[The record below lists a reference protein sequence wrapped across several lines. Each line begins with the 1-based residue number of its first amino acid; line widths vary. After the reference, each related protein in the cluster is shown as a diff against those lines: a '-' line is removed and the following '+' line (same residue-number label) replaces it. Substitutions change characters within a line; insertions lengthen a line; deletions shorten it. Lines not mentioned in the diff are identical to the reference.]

1 MFDSSLPIS
10 FYKEVATL
18 SEEHQIYYVQ
28 HIDTK
33 KVYLK
38 KTLSVYNL
46 NVYEQL
52 FRHHIKNIPRL
63 YAMYQHD
70 GVLTIIE
77 EYISGDTLQEVID
90 LCGSVS
96 EIDAISY
103 AIKLCD
109 ILIEL
114 HSQKPILIH
123 RDIKP
128 SNIILTEDERI
139 ILIDLNA
146 ARQCI
151 TEKERDTRLIGTEG
165 YAAPEQFG
173 FGNSSCQTDIYAV
186 GNLIKTLTGNDNV
199 HSKKKSAKLSTVIN
213 KCLEMNPKD
222 RYQSASQL
230 KKALQKLQC
239 ILSITNYNNRNY

>member
-10 FYKEVATL
+10 FYKEIAAL
-18 SEEHQIYYVQ
+18 NEEHQIYIVQ
-28 HIDTK
+28 HIETK

-38 KTLSVYNL
+38 KTLKVYNL
-46 NVYEQL
+46 AVYEQL
-52 FRHHIKNIPRL
+52 FKFPVKNIPRI
-63 YAMYQHD
+63 YAMYEHD
-70 GVLTIIE
+70 GLLTIIE

-96 EIDAISY
+96 ESDAVSY
-103 AIKLCD
+103 SIKLCD
-109 ILIEL
+109 ILIAL
-114 HSQKPILIH
+114 HSQKPVLIH

-128 SNIILTEDERI
+128 SNVILTEDERI

-151 TEKERDTRLIGTEG
+151 SEKERDTRLIGTEG

-186 GNLIKTLTGNDNV
+186 GNLIKALIGLDNNPSMKV
-199 HSKKKSAKLSTVIN
+199 SPKLSSVIN

-222 RYQSASQL
+222 RYHSASLL
-230 KKALQKLQC
+230 KAALEK
-239 ILSITNYNNRNY
+239 I

>member
-10 FYKEVATL
+10 FYKEIAPL
-18 SEEHQIYYVQ
+18 SEEHQIYIVQ
-28 HIDTK
+28 HIETK

-38 KTLSVYNL
+38 KTLRVYNL
-46 NVYEQL
+46 AVYEQL
-52 FRHHIKNIPRL
+52 FKHPVKNIPRI
-63 YAMYQHD
+63 YAMYEHD
-70 GVLTIIE
+70 NLLTIIE
-77 EYISGDTLQEVID
+77 EYVSGDTLQEVID

-96 EIDAISY
+96 ESDAISY
-103 AIKLCD
+103 SIKLCD
-109 ILIEL
+109 ILIAL
-114 HSQKPILIH
+114 HSQNPVLIH

-128 SNIILTEDERI
+128 SNVILTEDERI

-151 TEKERDTRLIGTEG
+151 SEKERDTRLIGTEG

-186 GNLIKTLTGNDNV
+186 GNLIRALIDLDNNSSMKV
-199 HSKKKSAKLSTVIN
+199 SPKLSSVIN

-222 RYQSASQL
+222 RYHSAMLL
-230 KKALQKLQC
+230 KAALEK
-239 ILSITNYNNRNY
+239 I

>member
-1 MFDSSLPIS
+1 MEIIMFDSSLPIS
-10 FYKEVATL
+10 FYKEIAPL
-18 SEEHQIYYVQ
+18 SEEHRIYFVQ
-28 HIDTK
+28 HIETK

-38 KTLSVYNL
+38 KTLSVFNL
-46 NVYEQL
+46 DVYEQL
-52 FRHHIKNIPRL
+52 FKHHSKNTPRL
-63 YAMYQHD
+63 YAMYLHE
-70 GVLTIIE
+70 GLLTIIE

-96 EIDAISY
+96 EADAVSY

-109 ILIEL
+109 ILVEL
-114 HSQKPILIH
+114 HSQQPILIH

-128 SNIILTEDERI
+128 SNVILTEDERI

-151 TEKERDTRLIGTEG
+151 SEKERDTRLIGTEG

-186 GNLIKTLTGNDNV
+186 GNLIKTLLGADTDPTLKI
-199 HSKKKSAKLSTVIN
+199 SPKLSAIIH

-222 RYQSASQL
+222 RYLSAAQL
-230 KKALQKLQC
+230 KTSLKKL
-239 ILSITNYNNRNY
+239 

>member
-10 FYKEVATL
+10 FYKEIAPL
-18 SEEHQIYYVQ
+18 SEEHRIYFVQ
-28 HIDTK
+28 HIETR

-46 NVYEQL
+46 DVYEQL
-52 FRHHIKNIPRL
+52 FKHHIKNIPRL

-70 GVLTIIE
+70 GLLTVIE
-77 EYISGDTLQEVID
+77 EYIPGDTLQEVID
-90 LCGSVS
+90 LCGLVS
-96 EIDAISY
+96 EADAISY

-109 ILIEL
+109 ILIDL
-114 HSQKPILIH
+114 HSQQPTIIH

-128 SNIILTEDERI
+128 SNVILTEDERI

-151 TEKERDTRLIGTEG
+151 NEKERDTRLIGTEG

-186 GNLIKTLTGNDNV
+186 GNLIKALIGTDTDPAIGI
-199 HSKKKSAKLSTVIN
+199 SAKLSAIIS

-222 RYQSASQL
+222 RYPSAAHL
-230 KKALQKLQC
+230 KAALEKL
-239 ILSITNYNNRNY
+239 

>member
-10 FYKEVATL
+10 FYKEIATL
-18 SEEHQIYYVQ
+18 SEEHQIYIVQ
-28 HIDTK
+28 HIETK

-38 KTLSVYNL
+38 KTLKVYNL
-46 NVYEQL
+46 AVYEQL
-52 FRHHIKNIPRL
+52 FKFPVKNIPRI
-63 YAMYQHD
+63 YAMYEHENL
-70 GVLTIIE
+70 LTIIE

-96 EIDAISY
+96 ESDAVSY
-103 AIKLCD
+103 SIRLCD
-109 ILIEL
+109 ILIAL
-114 HSQKPILIH
+114 HSQDPVLIH

-151 TEKERDTRLIGTEG
+151 SEKERDTRLIGTEG

-186 GNLIKTLTGNDNV
+186 GNLIKALLGLDSNSSMKV
-199 HSKKKSAKLSTVIN
+199 SPKLSAVIN

-222 RYQSASQL
+222 RYQSASLL
-230 KKALQKLQC
+230 KAALEK
-239 ILSITNYNNRNY
+239 I

>member
-1 MFDSSLPIS
+1 MFDSELPVS
-10 FYKEVATL
+10 FYKELAPL
-18 SEEHQIYYVQ
+18 SEEHQIYIVQ
-28 HIDTK
+28 HIETK

-38 KTLSVYNL
+38 KTLKIYNL
-46 NVYEQL
+46 PVYEQL
-52 FRHHIKNIPRL
+52 FKYHVKNTPRL
-63 YAMYQHD
+63 YALYEHD
-70 GVLTIIE
+70 GLLTIIE

-96 EIDAISY
+96 EADAVSY
-103 AIKLCD
+103 SIKLCD

-114 HSQKPILIH
+114 HSQTPVLVH

-146 ARQCI
+146 ARQCLG
-151 TEKERDTRLIGTEG
+151 EKDRDTRLIGTEG

-186 GNLIKTLTGNDNV
+186 GNLIKALIGLDKNPSLKV
-199 HSKKKSAKLSTVIN
+199 SPKLMTVIS

-222 RYQSASQL
+222 RYQSASLL
-230 KKALQKLQC
+230 KVALEK
-239 ILSITNYNNRNY
+239 I

>member
-1 MFDSSLPIS
+1 MFK
-10 FYKEVATL
+10 Y
-18 SEEHQIYYVQ
+18 
-28 HIDTK
+28 
-33 KVYLK
+33 
-38 KTLSVYNL
+38 
-46 NVYEQL
+46 
-52 FRHHIKNIPRL
+52 HIKNTPRINAL
-63 YAMYQHD
+63 YEHD
-70 GVLTIIE
+70 GLLTVIE

-96 EIDAISY
+96 EADAVSY

-114 HSQKPILIH
+114 HSQTPMLIH

-128 SNIILTEDERI
+128 SNIILTEDDRI

-151 TEKERDTRLIGTEG
+151 SEKNRDTRLIGTEG

-186 GNLIKTLTGNDNV
+186 GNLIKALIGLYKNPSMKV
-199 HSKKKSAKLSTVIN
+199 SPKLISIIG

-222 RYQSASQL
+222 RYQSASML
-230 KKALQKLQC
+230 KAALAKL
-239 ILSITNYNNRNY
+239 